1 MYILNAP
8 TGIKAGRQLLGRMVR
23 AARAMRGWTLDDLKE
38 QIAQNV
44 SYRSDSGIEP
54 YVVSKSQ
61 LSVLE
66 RGQPVLDPLLFESIA
81 VLELL
86 DHPIEQRALTI
97 EEIKAINCG
106 LFDPKAGT
114 WLNSE
119 APRVLTQ
126 SAIAS

>member
-8 TGIKAGRQLLGRMVR
+8 TGIKEGRQLLGRMIR

-54 YVVSKSQ
+54 YIVSKSQ

-97 EEIKAINCG
+97 AEIKAINCG
-106 LFDPKAGT
+106 LFDPKTGA
-114 WLNSE
+114 WLSSE
-119 APRVLTQ
+119 PSRVLTQ
-126 SAIAS
+126 SVIAS

>member
-54 YVVSKSQ
+54 YIVSKSQ

-86 DHPIEQRALTI
+86 NHPIEQRALTI

-106 LFDPKAGT
+106 LFDPKTGN

-119 APRVLTQ
+119 TPRVLTQ

>member
-8 TGIKAGRQLLGRMVR
+8 TGIKEGRQLLGRMVR

-54 YVVSKSQ
+54 YIVSKSQ

-86 DHPIEQRALTI
+86 DHPIEQRALMI

-106 LFDPKAGT
+106 LFDLKTGA
-114 WLNSE
+114 WLSSE
-119 APRVLTQ
+119 PSRVLTQ
-126 SAIAS
+126 SVIAS